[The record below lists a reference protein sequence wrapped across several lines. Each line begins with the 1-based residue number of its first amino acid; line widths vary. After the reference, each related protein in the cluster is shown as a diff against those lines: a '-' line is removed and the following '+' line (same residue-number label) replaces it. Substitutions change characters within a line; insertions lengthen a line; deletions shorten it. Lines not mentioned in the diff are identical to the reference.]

1 MIRYGGSDD
10 TGVKQLR
17 ELFPS
22 VQYPVTPRGYPDLLL
37 LVLVVGCAY
46 LELVGGRELDLSLF
60 ELRKHIACLLL
71 LQELIARS
79 QIRQLVV
86 LDLLDAH
93 LETVHVDAVVQV
105 PAPQQDVVLKQV
117 VLLTRPRGEQERLLN
132 LLHVLVPTLHF

>member
-22 VQYPVTPRGYPDLLL
+22 VQYPVAPRGYPDLLL
-37 LVLVVGCAY
+37 LVLVVGCAN
-46 LELVGGRELDLSLF
+46 LELVGGRELDLGLF
-60 ELRKHIACLLL
+60 KLCKDIACLLL

-105 PAPQQDVVLKQV
+105 TAPQQDVVLKQV

-132 LLHVLVPTLHF
+132 LLHVLVAPLHF